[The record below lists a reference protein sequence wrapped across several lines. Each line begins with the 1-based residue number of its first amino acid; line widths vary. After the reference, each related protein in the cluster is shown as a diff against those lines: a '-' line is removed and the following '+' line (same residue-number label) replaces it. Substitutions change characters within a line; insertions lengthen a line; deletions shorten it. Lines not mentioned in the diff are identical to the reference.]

1 MLCVCVRVCVCAC
14 VCACARV
21 CVCVCACVRA
31 CVREGDL
38 SRMSVCFD
46 IGQHHLDTVCIS
58 QNVDTASL
66 TELLLIK
73 KNADLPT

>member
-1 MLCVCVRVCVCAC
+1 MCVCV
-14 VCACARV
+14 
-21 CVCVCACVRA
+21 CVRA
-31 CVREGDL
+31 CVCVCVHMCVRACVSDL